1 MEITAINPQTKVCFP
16 DGAKKKR
23 ARRAREIISKRMSS
37 VVGGLCPDSF
47 SICKPH
53 PLSRCAV
60 ELSDTGYLQMAGT
73 TSQRRPSLWK
83 RTLMKLS
90 CPLNRCAAKLVDMFF
105 FLKPMRKGSKA
116 NSGWGRTEG
125 RQQELHG
132 LFAGQEKGRH

>member
-1 MEITAINPQTKVCFP
+1 MEITAINPQNKSLFSRRCQE
-16 DGAKKKR
+16 KR

-73 TSQRRPSLWK
+73 TSQRRPSLLEADVNETVVPTK
-83 RTLMKLS
+83 
-90 CPLNRCAAKLVDMFF
+90 
-105 FLKPMRKGSKA
+105 
-116 NSGWGRTEG
+116 
-125 RQQELHG
+125 
-132 LFAGQEKGRH
+132 